1 MRLKCSFGTELW
13 GLTVNRTKCSSGTSL
28 WNSILIVT
36 IFTGLAHCTFG
47 NLFCSIIIRKSTNKT
62 HSRLLSTF
70 SAPVTYWTRIGFV
83 FTTWSVSVSLRNT
96 NISWCTWVYDSTS
109 LTELC
114 RRACS
119 AIGITLYS
127 STISLKIKSSST
139 CRAIRIN
146 ISFIRH
152 TNFIQRTCCL
162 NTCFT
167 GKSWWT
173 SITRWHANLSLN
185 LTIRTKKRLRSSFG
199 TKVLHWA
206 YTTHFSL

>member
-36 IFTGLAHCTFG
+36 IFTGLAHCTFR
-47 NLFCSIIIRKSTNKT
+47 NLFCCSIICKSTNRT
-62 HSRLLSTF
+62 HNRLLSTF
-70 SAPVTYWTRIGFV
+70 SAPVTYWTRICFI
-83 FTTWSVSVSLRNT
+83 FTTWSMRVSLSNT
-96 NISWCTWVYDSTS
+96 NISWCTWVYNSTG

-114 RRACS
+114 RRARS
-119 AIGITLYS
+119 TIGIILYAG
-127 STISLKIKSSST
+127 TISLKIKSSST
-139 CRAIRIN
+139 CRTIRIN
-146 ISFIRH
+146 ICFIRH
-152 TNFIQRTCCL
+152 THFIHRTCCL

-185 LTIRTKKRLRSSFG
+185 LTIWTN
-199 TKVLHWA
+199 
-206 YTTHFSL
+206 